1 MGALDS
7 LMRRLGFAKLD
18 RYGLVLTPD
27 DRVISMRPAVL
38 DDGLGSKIVGWLEGD
53 LAAMELEHWGAP
65 KPATAKPIAAPASL
79 HRLPARIVAPAAP
92 IAPSPQPSMS
102 PVAFATTVMT
112 GPAAFA
118 PTAMPPSRPLP
129 GVAPIAPAPIA
140 PVAMPAPAPVV
151 AAGEEPGEDEWEW
164 EIAMARARAAAEEV
178 EQARVDLLGA
188 SAVVASAV
196 IQRKTHPGM
205 AVPPPL
211 PDPPSDWPGTE
222 PFNETWN
229 DRSEVAPQVM
239 SVLQKKLAVQRS
251 TPARGQQAVP
261 PAPPH
266 RATVIPVPQLPTA
279 ADPRMVRPPQH
290 TPSQPPRGRVA
301 RGTGGGNKVE
311 ETVRTQ
317 AAPPPANDDYT
328 APYIEL
334 PAEVKPVGF
343 ARTKPSGR
351 EAGALGSMTRGR
363 VAAKQR

>member
-7 LMRRLGFAKLD
+7 LMRRLGFARLD
-18 RYGLVLTPD
+18 RYGLVLTSD
-27 DRVISMRPAVL
+27 ERVISMRPAVL

-53 LAAMELEHWGAP
+53 LAAMELEHWGAV

-92 IAPSPQPSMS
+92 IAPPSPPPNTS
-102 PVAFATTVMT
+102 
-112 GPAAFA
+112 PAAFA
-118 PTAMPPSRPLP
+118 PTVMPPPRPLP
-129 GVAPIAPAPIA
+129 GVAPAPIA
-140 PVAMPAPAPVV
+140 PIAAPIAVAAPAAAPVV

-164 EIAMARARAAAEEV
+164 EIAMARARAAAEQV

-196 IQRKTHPGM
+196 IQRKTNPGI
-205 AVPPPL
+205 AVTREPPPL

-251 TPARGQQAVP
+251 TPARGHSIS
-261 PAPPH
+261 PAPPQ
-266 RATVIPVPQLPTA
+266 RTTVIPVPQLPMA
-279 ADPRMVRPPQH
+279 ADPRMVRPPQY
-290 TPSQPPRGRVA
+290 TPMEPRGRLA
-301 RGTGGGNKVE
+301 RGTGSASRRE
-311 ETVRTQ
+311 ETVRTL
-317 AAPPPANDDYT
+317 AAPPVNDDYT

-334 PAEVKPVGF
+334 PSEVKPVGF
-343 ARTKPSGR
+343 AHTK
-351 EAGALGSMTRGR
+351 R